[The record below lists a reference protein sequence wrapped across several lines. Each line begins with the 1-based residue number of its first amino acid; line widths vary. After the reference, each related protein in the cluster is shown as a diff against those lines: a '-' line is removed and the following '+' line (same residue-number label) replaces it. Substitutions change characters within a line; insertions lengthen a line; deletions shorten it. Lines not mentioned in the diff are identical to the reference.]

1 MYINAVLIEKY
12 HHISPYCSHA
22 VQLSCIMVSL
32 EAKYLYH
39 HFVWLLQLLCDLE
52 RLAEPGTEYMV
63 EGVHVEGDETIVSNS
78 EVRRNL
84 NFLQR

>member
-1 MYINAVLIEKY
+1 M
-12 HHISPYCSHA
+12 
-22 VQLSCIMVSL
+22 
-32 EAKYLYH
+32 
-39 HFVWLLQLLCDLE
+39 LQLLCDLE

-63 EGVHVEGDETIVSNS
+63 EGVHVEGDETVVSNS